1 MADLRYR
8 NFATVI
14 YPDSENT
21 PDNWVDVLADF
32 KTPMLISP
40 LHDSDLNPTGE
51 PKKAHYHVI
60 ICFEGKKSKDQVREL
75 FDQVGAVGLEVV
87 NSLRSYARYLCH
99 LDNPDKFNYAV
110 SDVKM
115 LSGIDY
121 FDIIGLPTDRYS
133 SISEMITF
141 CSENYIYSYAEL
153 IRYSMSERSDWF
165 RVLCDSG
172 TIVMKEF
179 LKSFRW
185 EREVEEKA
193 KNDWY

>member
-1 MADLRYR
+1 M
-8 NFATVI
+8 
-14 YPDSENT
+14 
-21 PDNWVDVLADF
+21 
-32 KTPMLISP
+32 
-40 LHDSDLNPTGE
+40 
-51 PKKAHYHVI
+51 
-60 ICFEGKKSKDQVREL
+60 
-75 FDQVGAVGLEVV
+75 GAVGLEVV